1 MLFRSVPLA
10 PGQIATLA
18 EPTSLVEIAA
28 IEPAQRTKAQAD
40 KIDAYFLE
48 NQAVSLLDTAPRMG
62 RRNQQAAA
70 AAAAAMA
77 GGRRGKP
84 RVQLGKAL
92 EAVKEARKEKE
103 AYEDTLPTA
112 MVMHELPEPRETHVL
127 IRGAWDAPGEKV
139 EPGTPSWLP
148 PMPAGLPNNRLGLAK
163 WLMDPS
169 NPLTARVIVN
179 RYWEMYFGTGLVK
192 TTDNFGSQG
201 DQPSYPELLDWLATE
216 YPRIKWDVKAMQ
228 KLIVTSATYR
238 QSSRATPALLER
250 DPDHRLLAHGP
261 RYRLPGEMVRDQ
273 ALALAGLL
281 SPKIGGPSVKPYQP
295 EGLWDVTTS
304 DKYVQSHGED
314 LYRRSLYTYWK
325 RAVAPPSLAMFDV
338 AERDNPAVA
347 QSRTDTPLQ
356 ALTLLNDVTY
366 LEAARVLAERI
377 LTEGG
382 KTDRE
387 RIFYA
392 FRLATALEPNETQL
406 NVLLKDLGAFRE
418 RYRADKEAAL
428 KVLSQGEHP
437 RNEKLDVS
445 ELAAHAV
452 LASLILNFD
461 EVVTKQ

>member
-1 MLFRSVPLA
+1 MAS
-10 PGQIATLA
+10 
-18 EPTSLVEIAA
+18 
-28 IEPAQRTKAQAD
+28 
-40 KIDAYFLE
+40 
-48 NQAVSLLDTAPRMG
+48 G
-62 RRNQQAAA
+62 R
-70 AAAAAMA
+70 
-77 GGRRGKP
+77 GGKR

-92 EAVKEARKEKE
+92 EAVKEARKEKK

-127 IRGAWDAPGEKV
+127 NRGAWDAPGEKV

-163 WLMDPS
+163 WLMDAS

-201 DQPSYPELLDWLATE
+201 DQPSHPELLDWLATE

-238 QSSRATPALLER
+238 QFSGTTPELLER
-250 DPDHRLLAHGP
+250 DPDNRLLAHGP

-273 ALALAGLL
+273 VLAIAGLL
-281 SPKIGGPSVKPYQP
+281 SHKIGGPSVKPYQP
-295 EGLWDVTTS
+295 EGLWESASDT
-304 DKYVQSHGED
+304 DKYVQGHGED

-325 RAVAPPSLAMFDV
+325 RAVPPPSLTMFDV

-347 QSRTDTPLQ
+347 HSQTDNPLQ
-356 ALTLLNDVTY
+356 ALSLLNDVTY
-366 LEAARVLAERI
+366 LEAARMLAERM

-382 KTDRE
+382 RTDPDRVAL
-387 RIFYA
+387 A
-392 FRLATALEPNETQL
+392 FRLATAKAPNETQFS
-406 NVLLKDLGAFRE
+406 VLLKDLRAFRE
-418 RYRADKEAAL
+418 RFRTDKAGAL
-428 KVLSQGEHP
+428 KLVSQGEHP

-445 ELAAHAV
+445 ELAANAV
-452 LASLILNFD
+452 LASLILNLD
-461 EVVTKQ
+461 EIVTKQ